1 MHKNL
6 IVKISNG
13 FGNQMFLY
21 AAAYAFSKKLGYNL
35 LIDDETGIIY
45 DFKKWRKRRRFNW
58 KPNYELSIF
67 NLQSEIAS
75 KKFKFLTTI
84 AQIKRKYLKFFD
96 TFLFKKKFLFEK
108 LNKNKKTFFSDHY
121 SQQKYNNTIFL
132 EGYFESEKYFKEYR
146 NDLLNEFSLKTNPDL
161 DNNIYKNMIDSSN
174 VVSIAFRT
182 RRFTETDRDHFNKD
196 TQLKTSNFERSTAQ
210 YIYRAIEFFKSKID
224 NPKFL
229 IWSDDFDYLDK
240 YFDPNL
246 FTYVKNDRDNKI
258 LLDFFLMRQCK
269 YFIVGPT
276 SFHWWAAWLCN
287 HDNKII
293 VCPKNKDLNVS
304 CNGDFWPVSWIKI

>member
-1 MHKNL
+1 MDKNL

-35 LIDDETGIIY
+35 LIDDETGVIY
-45 DFKKWRKRRRFNW
+45 DFKKWGIRKRINW

-67 NLQSEIAS
+67 NLQSEIAG
-75 KKFKFLTTI
+75 KEFKFLTSMS
-84 AQIKRKYLKFFD
+84 QIKRKYLKFFD
-96 TFLFKKKFLFEK
+96 MFHLKNKFLFEK
-108 LNKNKKTFFSDHY
+108 LDKNKKTFFSDHY

-132 EGYFESEKYFKEYR
+132 EGYFESEKYFKDYR
-146 NDLLNEFSLKTNPDL
+146 DDLLNEFSLKSDQNL
-161 DNNIYKNMIDSSN
+161 DNNIYKNIIDTSN

-182 RRFTETDRDHFNKD
+182 RRYTETDRDHLNKD
-196 TQLKTSNFERSTAQ
+196 MQLKTSDFESSAAQ

-246 FTYVKNDRDNKI
+246 FTYVKNDNDNKI
-258 LLDFFLMRQCK
+258 YLDFFLMRQCK

-276 SFHWWAAWLCN
+276 TFHWWAAWLCD

-304 CNGDFWPVSWIKI
+304 CNVDFWPESWIKI